1 MTTPEN
7 TTEDLLKKLFAER
20 DKKEVERSSKR
31 DAEFEGIVLESD
43 NDIDYSKLQSLLS
56 KKRYRQADKLTYD
69 LICKAISKPVGS
81 DFVSEDIEYFPDND
95 LLSIDKLWS
104 HYSDGY
110 LGFSAQKEVLES
122 VYSDLSSFQMVTG
135 WRKNIFEDQSYPTD
149 GKNPT
154 TIAKGALPYLCNSKG
169 KVMFIKNQII
179 VTRFV
184 ERLDEILATRA

>member
-1 MTTPEN
+1 MTTSEN
-7 TTEDLLKKLFAER
+7 ATENWLKNYAAER

-31 DAEFEGIVLESD
+31 DAEFEGVVLESD
-43 NDIDYSKLQSLLS
+43 NDIDYSKLQILLS

-69 LICKAISKPVGS
+69 LMCKAIGKSVGS

-110 LGFSAQKEVLES
+110 LGFSAQKEVLAS
-122 VYSDLSSFQMVTG
+122 VHNNLSSFQMVTG
-135 WRKNIFEDQSYPTD
+135 WRKYIFEDQSYPTD

-179 VTRFV
+179 VTSFV
-184 ERLDEILATRA
+184 ERLDEILMARV